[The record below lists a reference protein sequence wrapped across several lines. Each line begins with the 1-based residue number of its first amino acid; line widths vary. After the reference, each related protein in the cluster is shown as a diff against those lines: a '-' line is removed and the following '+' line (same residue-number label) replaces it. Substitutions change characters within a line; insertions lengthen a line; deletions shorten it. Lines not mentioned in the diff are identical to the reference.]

1 MEKYVIRINPAKLAF
16 DYKSLESRLSGRA
29 VIEEL
34 KCHTDNNGV
43 VYILNPDTKFRGD
56 FTYIRLEMDYSKSD
70 EKVFALDADNLAKN
84 IYDIFSFCNKEII
97 SSEISLLQEDE
108 VKKILPQHLFETWN
122 TYIRDLDTKGL
133 EECSKHI
140 MYGQGYMEDKNLLA
154 GKAAVWQDY
163 LVSKK
168 EEIVK
173 RLGDGI
179 APYTVIAR
187 AQKVLRLLEV
197 GESKK
202 ILNNEI
208 NNLIISLA
216 IHRFAKTKTLAK
228 EVV

>member
-1 MEKYVIRINPAKLAF
+1 MEKHVIRINPAKLAF
-16 DYKSLESRLSGRA
+16 DYKSLESRLSGRT

-34 KCHTDNNGV
+34 KYHTDNNGV

-56 FTYIRLEMDYSKSD
+56 FTYIRLEMDYGKAD
-70 EKVFALDADNLAKN
+70 EKEFASDADNLVKN

-97 SSEISLLQEDE
+97 SSEIFLLQEDE
-108 VKKILPQHLFETWN
+108 AKKILPQHLFETWN
-122 TYIRDLDTKGL
+122 TYIRDPDTKGV
-133 EECSKHI
+133 EERSKHI
-140 MYGQGYMEDKNLLA
+140 MYGQGYMENKKLLA
-154 GKAAVWQDY
+154 EKAAAWEDY

-168 EEIVK
+168 EEIAK

-179 APYTVIAR
+179 APYAVIAR

-197 GESKK
+197 EGSKK

-216 IHRFAKTKTLAK
+216 IHRFAKTRTA
-228 EVV
+228 VNAVI

>member
-1 MEKYVIRINPAKLAF
+1 M
-16 DYKSLESRLSGRA
+16 
-29 VIEEL
+29 
-34 KCHTDNNGV
+34 
-43 VYILNPDTKFRGD
+43 
-56 FTYIRLEMDYSKSD
+56 
-70 EKVFALDADNLAKN
+70 
-84 IYDIFSFCNKEII
+84 
-97 SSEISLLQEDE
+97 
-108 VKKILPQHLFETWN
+108 FETWN

-133 EECSKHI
+133 EERSKHI
-140 MYGQGYMEDKNLLA
+140 MCGQGYMEDKNLLA

-187 AQKVLRLLEV
+187 VQKVLRLLEV
-197 GESKK
+197 EESKK

-216 IHRFAKTKTLAK
+216 IHRFAKTKTLTK